1 MYKIEKVSPDVVHP
15 LRHKVLRPHL
25 PLEASCYQSD
35 NDLGVIHFTLKMDD
49 TILSIASLYS
59 ESAEAMPNKN
69 AYRLRG
75 MATEP
80 SEQRKGF
87 GAMVLHGAIDHL
99 KKKTDVEILWCNA
112 RITAFGFY
120 EKMGFK
126 ILGEIFDI
134 PNLGPHKTGYIKL

>member
-1 MYKIEKVSPDVVHP
+1 MYKIEKVSPDVVHS

-35 NDLGVIHFTLKMDD
+35 NDLGAIHFTLKMDD

-59 ESAEAMPNKN
+59 EPLEAMSNKN

-80 SEQRKGF
+80 AEQGNGF
-87 GAMVLHGAIDHL
+87 GAMVLHGAMDYL
-99 KKKTDVEILWCNA
+99 KKETDVEILWCNA
-112 RITAFGFY
+112 RVTAFGFY
-120 EKMGFK
+120 EKTGFK
-126 ILGEIFDI
+126 ILGAIFDI
-134 PNLGPHKTGYIKL
+134 PNLGPHKTGFIEL